1 MGRAMKKRD
10 TIKNIKTNMIIKGL
24 SKIKNAW
31 KNHDIIINQVE
42 LKNGDISGTFEGKLI
57 MEQSKKITNNELLE
71 FFNKKFDNIEK
82 RLGGIDKRLDAMEK
96 TFEKRFDGIDKRLD
110 NIDAK
115 IDLIL
120 ATPTIQKE
128 IDHKALN
135 KLK

>member
-1 MGRAMKKRD
+1 MKKQD

-71 FFNKKFDNIEK
+71 FFNKKFDDMNKKFEKRFDNIEK
-82 RLGGIDKRLDAMEK
+82 RL
-96 TFEKRFDGIDKRLD
+96 DGIDKRLD
-110 NIDAK
+110 NIDSK
-115 IDLIL
+115 LELII
-120 ATPTIQKE
+120 ACPTIQKE
-128 IDHKALN
+128 IDHDALN
-135 KLK
+135 KLN

>member
-1 MGRAMKKRD
+1 
-10 TIKNIKTNMIIKGL
+10 
-24 SKIKNAW
+24 
-31 KNHDIIINQVE
+31 
-42 LKNGDISGTFEGKLI
+42 

-135 KLK
+135 KLKQFSKLKKFY